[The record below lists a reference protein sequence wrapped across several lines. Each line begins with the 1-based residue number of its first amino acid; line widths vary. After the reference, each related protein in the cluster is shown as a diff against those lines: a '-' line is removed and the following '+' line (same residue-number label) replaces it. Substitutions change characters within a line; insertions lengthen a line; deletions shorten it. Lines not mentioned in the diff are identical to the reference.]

1 MFSSGPFFGRQVD
14 IYSQPNAVVQVVP
27 LKVRIRRN
35 ATIGEKIAETQCM
48 VNRSTFRKQNTMP
61 PPLTFP
67 TNVGGLVV
75 SYTMLEQGPTLLEGK
90 GVGGLIFPF

>member
-14 IYSQPNAVVQVVP
+14 IYSQPIAVVQVVP
-27 LKVRIRRN
+27 LKGRIRRN
-35 ATIGEKIAETQCM
+35 ATIGEKIVETV
-48 VNRSTFRKQNTMP
+48 VNSGTFRKQNTIP
-61 PPLTFP
+61 SSLTPP

-75 SYTMLEQGPTLLEGK
+75 SYTKLEQGPTLLEGK

>member
-14 IYSQPNAVVQVVP
+14 IYSQPIAVVQVVP

-35 ATIGEKIAETQCM
+35 ATIGEKIVETV
-48 VNRSTFRKQNTMP
+48 VNSGTFRKQNTIP
-61 PPLTFP
+61 PSLTPP

-75 SYTMLEQGPTLLEGK
+75 SYTKHEQGPTLLEGK